1 MLNVIIYKKMNLED
15 RKEAQ
20 LKLLIHILY
29 ISTIEI
35 SVRGEGKII
44 LTQYI
49 CTYMTTY

>member
-1 MLNVIIYKKMNLED
+1 MCDNIYKKMNLDED

-20 LKLLIHILY
+20 LLIHILY

>member
-1 MLNVIIYKKMNLED
+1 MNLED

-20 LKLLIHILY
+20 LLIHILY

-44 LTQYI
+44 LTQYT

>member
-1 MLNVIIYKKMNLED
+1 MNLEYED
-15 RKEAQ
+15 RKVKEAQ
-20 LKLLIHILY
+20 LLIHILY

-44 LTQYI
+44 LTQYT